1 MDNELNLF
9 KNDESNENEKTFTVK
24 EVAYFLGVH
33 QDTVRNWVKKY
44 FPQKMQNGKT
54 TKLNELEITAIKQEM
69 QKNNYLRNASEVT
82 TDLEETLQIMKGYE
96 LLIQKV
102 KKQEQELK
110 KSRQKIENDKPKV
123 EFYDNVSKSENL
135 ISIQQMGQLLGI
147 GQNRLFKFFYEN
159 NILINRST
167 PYQKY
172 INAGYFVTRE
182 KSYERNGHKFID
194 VRVWIT
200 GKGQQ
205 YIQKIWRNKNEKN

>member
-9 KNDESNENEKTFTVK
+9 SSNENEETFTVK
-24 EVAYFLGVH
+24 EVAYFLGVTSRVV
-33 QDTVRNWVKKY
+33 QKWVKKY
-44 FPQKMQNGKT
+44 FPEIVQNGKT
-54 TKLNELEITAIKQEM
+54 TKLNEKHITIIKQEI
-69 QKNNYLRNASEVT
+69 KRNPNLEHAFEVT
-82 TDLEETLQIMKGYE
+82 TDLEKTLQIMKGYE
-96 LLIQKV
+96 LLMQKV

-123 EFYDNVSKSENL
+123 EFYDNVSETENL

-147 GQNRLFKFFYEN
+147 GQNRLFNFLYEN
-159 NILINRST
+159 KILINRST

-172 INAGYFVTRE
+172 LNAGYFVTRE

-194 VRVWIT
+194 VRIWVT

-205 YIQKIWRNKNEKN
+205 YIQKIWG